1 MVGKASPGLDDAAGT
16 SFSRRM
22 RSSFPLT
29 AMLVASLL
37 LARFARAEPLPD
49 VVDRNRDGR
58 IVIACLGDS
67 NTASGWQQEK
77 DGGFPPEQGWCEQ
90 VLARL
95 DDPRVSIVNRGVG
108 GATASPHPLDGQ
120 SDLHHAFFGGDEQLD
135 AALED
140 APLDVAMMAFGTNDV
155 LPTLNGDPESI
166 VDHYN
171 RLWRRERSRGLLA
184 FVAITPPV
192 FVHEKTGELRRDPER
207 IAETN
212 ARIAEIFP
220 RRFRLPFDVDMT
232 EADFMDDLHMNA
244 RGQAKRADAAIERLR
259 ALARVIPP
267 PAGVRALRYDRGR
280 WGAKAD

>member
-1 MVGKASPGLDDAAGT
+1 
-16 SFSRRM
+16 M
-22 RSSFPLT
+22 RSPFPLV
-29 AMLVASLL
+29 VAIVGGLL
-37 LARFARAEPLPD
+37 LPRFAGAEPLPD

-67 NTASGWQQEK
+67 NTASGWQEEK
-77 DGGFPPEQGWCEQ
+77 AGGFPPEQGWCEQ
-90 VLARL
+90 VRARL
-95 DDPRVSIVNRGVG
+95 NDPRVAIVNRGVG
-108 GATASPHPLDGQ
+108 GATVSPHPLDGQ

-135 AALED
+135 AALGD

-155 LPTLNGDPESI
+155 LPTLNGDPASI

-171 RLWRRERSRGLLA
+171 RLWRRERSYGLLA

-192 FVHEKTGELRRDPER
+192 FVHERTGEMRRDPER

-212 ARIAEIFP
+212 ARIAETFP
-220 RRFRLPFDVDMT
+220 RRFTLPFDVDMT

-259 ALARVIPP
+259 ALARVTPP
-267 PAGVRALRYDRGR
+267 PAGLRALRYDRGE
-280 WGAKAD
+280 WGPKRD